1 VIHHVV
7 IDYDAQPRRWSS
19 AFTLRLSGGSVARVA
34 ETRPPVAIVGAGAV
48 AQALGRLIAGGGEA
62 VVALSSRNR
71 SRAEHAARFIG
82 GPGGSI
88 QIVELSEVPRLA
100 THVLIAVSDQGI
112 GPVAEALAAA
122 GMRSGVALHT
132 CGARGPDALAALRTA
147 GVACGMLHPL
157 QTIMSAEQGVT
168 SLADVTFGLSGDQEA
183 IRWAGEIVEIIRI
196 ATGGHGQS
204 LHIEAD
210 RLSYYHAGAVMAS
223 NALVAALDAAVILL
237 AHAGVKRD
245 AALRAVG
252 PLARTSL
259 DNALGSGPQA
269 ALTGPIV
276 RGDAATVA
284 AHREALRDV
293 DPTVAKLYEAAAGH
307 LLQLAKQ
314 RGLSEASVRAVELAL
329 DKRSG

>member
-1 VIHHVV
+1 
-7 IDYDAQPRRWSS
+7 
-19 AFTLRLSGGSVARVA
+19 
-34 ETRPPVAIVGAGAV
+34 V
-48 AQALGRLIAGGGEA
+48 AQALGRLMADGGEPI
-62 VVALSSRNR
+62 VALAGRNR
-71 SRAEHAARFIG
+71 SRAEHAARYISGPG
-82 GPGGSI
+82 GPGRAI
-88 QIVELSEVPRLA
+88 QIVEYSQLPGLA

-112 GPVAEALAAA
+112 EPVAEALAAA

-132 CGARGPDALAALRTA
+132 CGAKGPDALGALRTA

-157 QTIMSAEQGVT
+157 QTIVSADQGT
-168 SLADVTFGLSGDQEA
+168 KSLADATFGISGDREA
-183 IRWAGEIVEIIRI
+183 LQWAGEIVEIVGKGTDGR
-196 ATGGHGQS
+196 GRS
-204 LHIEAD
+204 LHIEPD

-223 NALVAALDAAVILL
+223 NVLVAALDAAVILL
-237 AHAGVKRD
+237 ARAGVERD

-259 DNALGSGPQA
+259 ENALDAGPQA
-269 ALTGPIV
+269 ALTGPIA

-314 RGLSEASVRAVELAL
+314 RGLSEASVRAVEQVLE
-329 DKRSG
+329 KRSG

>member
-1 VIHHVV
+1 
-7 IDYDAQPRRWSS
+7 
-19 AFTLRLSGGSVARVA
+19 
-34 ETRPPVAIVGAGAV
+34 V
-48 AQALGRLIAGGGEA
+48 AQSLGRLIADGGQP
-62 VVALSSRNR
+62 VVALAARNR

-82 GPGGSI
+82 GPRESI
-88 QIVELSEVPRLA
+88 QIVGFSELPRLA
-100 THVLIAVSDQGI
+100 AHVLVAVSDEGI
-112 GPVAEALAAA
+112 EPVAEALAAG

-132 CGARGPDALAALRTA
+132 CGARGPGALAALGIA

-157 QTIMSAEQGVT
+157 QTIVSAEQGVR
-168 SLADVTFGLSGDQEA
+168 SLADAAFGVSGDAEA
-183 IRWAGEIVEIIRI
+183 IGWADAIVEIVRTV
-196 ATGGHGQS
+196 TGGRGRS
-204 LHIEAD
+204 LYIDAD

-237 AHAGVKRD
+237 AHAGIERQ
-245 AALRAVG
+245 AALQAVG
-252 PLARTSL
+252 PLARTTL
-259 DNALGSGPQA
+259 DNVLDRGPQA

-314 RGLSEASVRAVELAL
+314 RGLSEAGVRAVELAL

>member
-1 VIHHVV
+1 MA
-7 IDYDAQPRRWSS
+7 D
-19 AFTLRLSGGSVARVA
+19 
-34 ETRPPVAIVGAGAV
+34 
-48 AQALGRLIAGGGEA
+48 GGEPI
-62 VVALSSRNR
+62 VALAGRNR
-71 SRAEHAARFIG
+71 SRAEHAARYISGPG
-82 GPGGSI
+82 GPGSRSI
-88 QIVELSEVPRLA
+88 RIVEYSELPGLA

-112 GPVAEALAAA
+112 EPVAEALAAA
-122 GMRSGVALHT
+122 GLRSGVALHT
-132 CGARGPDALAALRTA
+132 CGAKGPDALGALRTA

-157 QTIMSAEQGVT
+157 QTIMSAEQGVK
-168 SLADVTFGLSGDQEA
+168 SLADATFGLSGDREA
-183 IRWAGEIVEIIRI
+183 IQWAGEIVRM
-196 ATGGHGQS
+196 ATGGRGRS
-204 LHIEAD
+204 LHIEPD

-237 AHAGVKRD
+237 AHAGVERET
-245 AALRAVG
+245 ALQAVG

-284 AHREALRDV
+284 AHREALRAV
-293 DPTVAKLYEAAAGH
+293 DPTVTKLYEAAAGH

-314 RGLSEASVRAVELAL
+314 RGLSEASLRAVELVL

>member
-1 VIHHVV
+1 
-7 IDYDAQPRRWSS
+7 
-19 AFTLRLSGGSVARVA
+19 VARVA
-34 ETRPPVAIVGAGAV
+34 QTRPPVAIVGAGAV
-48 AQALGRLIAGGGEA
+48 AQALGRLMAAGGEP
-62 VVALSSRNR
+62 VVALASR
-71 SRAEHAARFIG
+71 SRSHAEGAARFIG
-82 GPGGSI
+82 VAAPSI
-88 QIVELSEVPRLA
+88 QVVEYSALPRLA

-112 GPVAEALAAA
+112 EPVAAALAAA

-132 CGARGPDALAALRTA
+132 CGARGPDALGALRTV

-157 QTIMSAEQGVT
+157 QTIMSGEQGVK
-168 SLADVTFGLSGDQEA
+168 SLADATFGLSGDPDA
-183 IRWAGEIVEIIRI
+183 NRWAGEIVEVVRL
-196 ATGGHGQS
+196 ATGGRGRS

-210 RLSYYHAGAVMAS
+210 RLRFYHAGAVMAS

-237 AHAGVKRD
+237 AHAGVDRD

-259 DNALGSGPQA
+259 ENALRDGPQA
-269 ALTGPIV
+269 ALTGPVV

-284 AHREALRDV
+284 AHREALREV
-293 DPTVAKLYEAAAGH
+293 DPTVATLYEAAAGH

-314 RGLSEASVRAVELAL
+314 RGLSEASVRAVELVL

>member
-1 VIHHVV
+1 M
-7 IDYDAQPRRWSS
+7 
-19 AFTLRLSGGSVARVA
+19 ARVT

-48 AQALGRLIAGGGEA
+48 AQTLGRLMADHGEPI
-62 VVALSSRNR
+62 VALAGRNR
-71 SRAEHAARFIG
+71 SRAEHAARYISRPSGPG
-82 GPGGSI
+82 GPGRSI
-88 QIVELSEVPRLA
+88 QVVEYSELPGLA
-100 THVLIAVSDQGI
+100 TRVLIAVSDQGI
-112 GPVAEALAAA
+112 GPVAESLAAA

-132 CGARGPDALAALRTA
+132 CGARGPDALGALRNV

-157 QTIMSAEQGVT
+157 QTIMSAEQGVK
-168 SLADVTFGLSGDQEA
+168 SLADATFGLSGDREA
-183 IRWAGEIVEIIRI
+183 IEWAGEIVERVGI
-196 ATGGHGQS
+196 ATGGQCRA

-210 RLSYYHAGAVMAS
+210 RLRYYHAGAVMAS
-223 NALVAALDAAVILL
+223 NALVAALDAAVVLL
-237 AHAGVKRD
+237 AHAGVERD
-245 AALRAVG
+245 TALRALG

-293 DPTVAKLYEAAAGH
+293 DPTVAKLYEAATGH

-314 RGLSEASVRAVELAL
+314 RGLSEASVRAVELVL
-329 DKRSG
+329 HKGSG

>member
-1 VIHHVV
+1 
-7 IDYDAQPRRWSS
+7 
-19 AFTLRLSGGSVARVA
+19 VARVVQ
-34 ETRPPVAIVGAGAV
+34 TRPPVAIVGAGVV
-48 AQALGRLIAGGGEA
+48 AQALGRLLADGGEPI
-62 VVALSSRNR
+62 VALAARNR
-71 SRAEHAARFIG
+71 SRAEQAARFIR

-88 QIVELSEVPRLA
+88 QIVEYSEVPRLA

-112 GPVAEALAAA
+112 EPVAEALAEA

-132 CGARGPDALAALRTA
+132 CGARGPDALRALRAA

-157 QTIMSAEQGVT
+157 QTIMSAEQGVK
-168 SLADVTFGLSGDQEA
+168 SLADATFGLSGDRRAME
-183 IRWAGEIVEIIRI
+183 WADEIVEIVRTV
-196 ATGGHGQS
+196 TGGRGHS
-204 LHIEAD
+204 LHIEAG
-210 RLSYYHAGAVMAS
+210 RLGYYHAGAVMAS

-237 AHAGVKRD
+237 ADAGVERD
-245 AALRAVG
+245 AALRAIG
-252 PLARTSL
+252 PLARTSV

-269 ALTGPIV
+269 ALTGPVV

-314 RGLSEASVRAVELAL
+314 RGLSEASVRAVEKVLE
-329 DKRSG
+329 

>member
-1 VIHHVV
+1 M
-7 IDYDAQPRRWSS
+7 
-19 AFTLRLSGGSVARVA
+19 
-34 ETRPPVAIVGAGAV
+34 AIVGTGAV
-48 AQALGRLIAGGGEA
+48 AQTLGRLMAVAGEPI
-62 VVALSSRNR
+62 VALVGRNR
-71 SRAEHAARFIG
+71 TRAEEAARFIG
-82 GPGGSI
+82 GPRTI
-88 QIVELSEVPRLA
+88 QVVEYSELPRLA

-112 GPVAEALAAA
+112 EPVAEALAAA

-132 CGARGPDALAALRTA
+132 CGARGPAALEALRTS

-157 QTIMSAEQGVT
+157 QTIMSADQGVK
-168 SLADVTFGLSGDQEA
+168 SLADATFGLSGDPEA
-183 IRWAGEIVEIIRI
+183 IQWAEEIVQT
-196 ATGGHGQS
+196 ATGGRGRS
-204 LHIEAD
+204 LYIDAD

-223 NALVAALDAAVILL
+223 NALVAALDAAVVLL
-237 AHAGVKRD
+237 AHAGVERD

-252 PLARTSL
+252 PLARTTL

-307 LLQLAKQ
+307 LLQLAKR
-314 RGLSEASVRAVELAL
+314 RGLSEASVRAVELVL